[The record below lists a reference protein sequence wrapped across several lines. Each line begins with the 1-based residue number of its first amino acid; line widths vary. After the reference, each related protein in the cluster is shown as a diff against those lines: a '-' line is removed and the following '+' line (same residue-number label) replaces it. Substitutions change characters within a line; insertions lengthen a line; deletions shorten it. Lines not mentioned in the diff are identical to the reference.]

1 MPSYPTGPETGAIY
15 TLTNSAGY
23 SAVFNS
29 DDSTTTGQLNYT
41 YSSTTS
47 VGPASGTFRLNN
59 ATHASATSMYLS
71 ETDAGSTDRSAAL
84 TAATATVGTGTTVTI
99 RSYDDPAL
107 VYRTY
112 TVTAASDSGNYRT
125 LTVSYLTGAGTLD
138 NSDRCFVTISI
149 AGNYVG
155 SLAGDDAV
163 TGLDSPEV
171 RESFSDISEGDG
183 AIHGNFYH
191 GRRPITLS
199 GQILADSTAARNER
213 LTRLQRATN
222 SLQADGTLTWTPS
235 GSISQFCYV
244 RKQQPTRIAGAGTVK
259 NFFVALVAA
268 DPRIYSSTLNTLT
281 AQAHSSNIAV
291 ENEGSYAAPFEAL
304 KIIRPTTASS
314 YVTGFRVRVGGAS
327 GAIVIEMNLG
337 FNWGPS
343 PATAS
348 PDYYLINTRTRSV
361 ESYVGSTATNRYNL
375 VDFVDSTWT
384 DLSPGSQNV
393 YLEQIG
399 SSGSP
404 NLTFDISWRD
414 VWM

>member
-29 DDSTTTGQLNYT
+29 DDSTTTGQLKYNY
-41 YSSTTS
+41 STTTTA
-47 VGPASGTFRLNN
+47 GAASGTFRLNN
-59 ATHASATSMYLS
+59 ATHSSATSMYLS
-71 ETDAGSTDRSAAL
+71 ETDASSVDRSAAL

-99 RSYDDPAL
+99 RSYKNPAL

-112 TVTAASDSGNYRT
+112 TITAASDSGTYRT
-125 LTVSYLTGAGTLD
+125 FTVTYLTGAGTLD
-138 NSDRCFVTISI
+138 ADERCFVTVAI

-155 SLAGDDAV
+155 ALAGDDAV

-199 GQILADSTAARNER
+199 GQIVADSTEARNER

-222 SLQADGTLTWTPS
+222 SLQADGTLTWTPT
-235 GSISQFCYV
+235 GGISQFCYV
-244 RKQQPTRIAGAGTVK
+244 RKQQPTRIAGAGTIK

-268 DPRIYSSTLNTLT
+268 DPRIYATT
-281 AQAHSSNIAV
+281 ATSYSGIAIGGTQV
-291 ENEGSYAAPFEAL
+291 AENRGSYAAPFDS
-304 KIIRPTTASS
+304 ITISRPTGSTVNTIT
-314 YVTGFRVRVGGAS
+314 VTVGGVTVVKLGGTGTGGTPAALGWTSAS
-327 GAIVIEMNLG
+327 AITNYV
-337 FNWGPS
+337 
-343 PATAS
+343 
-348 PDYYLINTRTRSV
+348 INTRTRSV
-361 ESYVGSTATNRYNL
+361 VTTGSVTDAYNT
-375 VDFVDSTWT
+375 VDFTASNWT
-384 DLSPGSQNV
+384 DLSPGNNNV
-393 YLEQIG
+393 SFSVTGGGTG
-399 SSGSP
+399 S
-404 NLTFDISWRD
+404 TMAISYRD